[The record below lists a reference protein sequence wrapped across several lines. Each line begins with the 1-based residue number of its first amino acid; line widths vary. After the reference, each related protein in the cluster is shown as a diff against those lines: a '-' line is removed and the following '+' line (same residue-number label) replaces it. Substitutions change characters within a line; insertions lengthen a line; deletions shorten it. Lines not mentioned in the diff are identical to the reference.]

1 MATMIIGN
9 YRLASVETGRFA
21 LDGGAMFGVVPKALW
36 EKKIPA
42 DERNRIGLA
51 VRALLIEEVSGPRKI
66 LVDTGIGQKWDAKGQ
81 DIYGIDHSTLRL
93 ETSLAALGL
102 APDDITDVLL
112 THLHFDHAGGATK
125 LAGGKVVPTFPNATY
140 WVQRQNLAWAKNP
153 TEKDRAS
160 YLPENWA
167 PLEAA
172 GILKTTD
179 GPGEWLPGIEL
190 VLSDGHT
197 RAMQLPHVHG
207 AGGHLIYCA
216 DLIPTAAH
224 IPVPWVM
231 GYDNFPIT
239 VMEEKK
245 RILERAVAE
254 GWALFFEHDPLGP
267 AARPELTS
275 KGYQARERVR
285 L

>member
-1 MATMIIGN
+1 MARMQIGR
-9 YRLASVETGRFA
+9 YRLSSVETGWFA

-42 DERNRIGLA
+42 DARNRIGLA
-51 VRALLIEEVSGPRKI
+51 VRALLIEETGSKRKI
-66 LVDTGIGQKWDAKGQ
+66 LVDTGVGQKWDAKTA
-81 DIYGIDHSTLRL
+81 DIYGVDHTKLRL
-93 ETSLAALGL
+93 ETSLAARGVTT
-102 APDDITDVLL
+102 ADITDVLL

-125 LAGGKVVPTFPNATY
+125 KEGEKVVPTFPNATY
-140 WVQRQNLAWAKNP
+140 WVQKENLRWARNP

-160 YLPENWA
+160 YLQENWLA
-167 PLEAA
+167 LEQA
-172 GILKTTD
+172 GVLKTTD

-190 VLSDGHT
+190 VISDGHT
-197 RAMQLPHVHG
+197 KAMQLPHVHG
-207 AGGHLIYCA
+207 PEGHLIYCA

-224 IPVPWVM
+224 IPVPWIM

-239 VMEEKK
+239 VMDEKK
-245 RILERAVAE
+245 RLLERAVAE
-254 GWALFFEHDPLGP
+254 GWALFFEHDPVGP

-275 KGYQARERVR
+275 KGFQAKDRVT